1 VTGPL
6 ITTKF
11 HAPARRPTSVPR
23 PRLTQRLATGAR
35 LILIAAP
42 AGFGKTSILTEWL
55 ATLDGDTAVA
65 WVSLDERDDPENQ
78 FWAYVITALDRA
90 VPGVGTTA
98 LDLLAAANPTE
109 AALATLIND
118 LDASAREIVLVL
130 DDLHTIENPA
140 IHAGL
145 AFLVDGLPEN
155 VRLVIA
161 TRADP
166 PLPLARLRALG
177 GLLELR
183 AADLRFTADEAAEY
197 LNGSMGLGVGDDDVR
212 ALGERTEGWIAAI
225 QLAALSL
232 RGRDDAAAFI
242 AGFAGDDR
250 YVVDYLVEEVLQQ
263 QDDAARTFLLETS
276 ILSRLTGDLCDA
288 VTGTTGGGGI
298 LESLDRANLFLVPLD
313 DRREWYRYHH
323 LFGEMLRARLLD
335 ERPERVADLHGRA
348 SEWLEQNGSP
358 TEAIDHALDAGAFG
372 RAAELILA
380 AMRTMQQHRQEATLV
395 QWFERLPPEAV
406 RTTPGLSIGFA
417 GVLLSSGRTDGVE
430 ALLKDAEDAVGG
442 STDGILD
449 LRRGI
454 ALYRAAQALTQG
466 DLGTASQQSATAVDL
481 ADDGSDI
488 DRGSANGLRGLV
500 LWALGDLVAAEQS
513 WAVSLDSLYRAGH
526 RSDMIGGSIAMA
538 DILLARGRLRDAR
551 DVYARGL
558 EVAAETEPVRR
569 GAADMH
575 IGMAEV
581 LREQGDL
588 EGARRHLAA
597 AEGLGE
603 YAGMPQARHR
613 RRMAA
618 AGLARAEGDP
628 AAAIAL
634 LDDAERLYT
643 PDFFPEVR
651 PIAAMRAR
659 LHLAAGRVADASE
672 WARRRGVAADDE
684 LSYLREHDHITLARL
699 LLATE
704 QIDEAS
710 HLLARL
716 LDAAQAGQRGGSV
729 IELLVLTAVAQQRA
743 GTADAALDTLRRAVA
758 LAEPEG
764 YLAVFADEGEPMR
777 RLLAA
782 LAKRDG
788 TNAYLRRVQAAAGGA
803 PRASTSGVIDP
814 LSDREL
820 DVLRLLGSDLGG
832 PEIARELF
840 ISLNTLRTHTKNVY
854 AKLSVTSRREAV
866 RRGAELGLLAP
877 R

>member
-263 QDDAARTFLLETS
+263 QDDAVRTFLLETS

-538 DILLARGRLRDAR
+538 DILLA
-551 DVYARGL
+551 
-558 EVAAETEPVRR
+558 
-569 GAADMH
+569 
-575 IGMAEV
+575 
-581 LREQGDL
+581 
-588 EGARRHLAA
+588 
-597 AEGLGE
+597 
-603 YAGMPQARHR
+603 
-613 RRMAA
+613 A
-618 AGLARAEGDP
+618 AGCATPATSTLAGSRSPPRPNRCGVGRPTCTSGWRRCCASRATSRVLVVISPPPKGSANMP
-628 AAAIAL
+628 GC
-634 LDDAERLYT
+634 R
-643 PDFFPEVR
+643 R
-651 PIAAMRAR
+651 PGI
-659 LHLAAGRVADASE
+659 GGG
-672 WARRRGVAADDE
+672 WRRRGWRAPKATRQPRSPCSTTRNGSTRPTSFPRCDPSPRCVPACTSLRAAWPTRV
-684 LSYLREHDHITLARL
+684 S
-699 LLATE
+699 
-704 QIDEAS
+704 
-710 HLLARL
+710 
-716 LDAAQAGQRGGSV
+716 GRG
-729 IELLVLTAVAQQRA
+729 AVAWRPTTSCRTCASTTTSPSRA
-743 GTADAALDTLRRAVA
+743 CCWRPSRSTRRATCSRGCWT
-758 LAEPEG
+758 LP
-764 YLAVFADEGEPMR
+764 R
-777 RLLAA
+777 R
-782 LAKRDG
+782 G
-788 TNAYLRRVQAAAGGA
+788 SAAA
-803 PRASTSGVIDP
+803 ASS
-814 LSDREL
+814 SCWC
-820 DVLRLLGSDLGG
+820 
-832 PEIARELF
+832 
-840 ISLNTLRTHTKNVY
+840 
-854 AKLSVTSRREAV
+854 
-866 RRGAELGLLAP
+866 
-877 R
+877 